1 MRKKLGNMS
10 KRKDILKRLSNSALD
25 IKEYLSKED
34 GMGVVEVIL
43 IVVVLVGLVFIF
55 KDKMTS
61 IVNGMFSSITQ
72 GITNVTG

>member
-10 KRKDILKRLSNSALD
+10 KRKEIFKRLSNGALD
-25 IKEYLSKED
+25 IKKYLSKED